1 MRKGADGTNRS
12 LAQSLDAEKVK
23 SRLFFNWKMKYI
35 SNALNWWHATDVHSP
50 QLMKTTFQTLVIV
63 CALALPGCLS
73 PITLNRAVVAYDE
86 AITDAI
92 AKQLLVNIAR
102 AERHQPIH
110 FTGVSNIAATFD
122 FRVSAGATPTL
133 TGDAGRTLMPIF
145 GGSVAENP
153 TISIVPI
160 EGEEFAKRML
170 SPFNEGKLILLLR
183 QRFDI
188 DLLLRLMAQELR
200 IQQNGA
206 DIAFR
211 NTPADRMGYE
221 RFRRAVLH
229 LSAIQDSNQLYVE
242 PMNFERIWTIPA
254 NAVTAEGFL
263 ALEKD
268 YFVTYNQRENTYTLR
283 KPITGRIRITNYDPA
298 TLSSEERARL
308 NEETEDEHIND
319 VSFDIRA
326 GHFGGEYPMKG
337 HFRLRSF
344 NAMLHFL
351 ARSLGEDSEYH
362 VNKDPLTPEVA
373 ENPVFTMEMVKSD
386 GNPSGVDLAIQSHGT
401 YYAVRTDGPLARWN
415 REAFQ
420 LLYLL
425 FQMTVTEIPRLG
437 VPSITI
443 AK

>member
-1 MRKGADGTNRS
+1 
-12 LAQSLDAEKVK
+12 
-23 SRLFFNWKMKYI
+23 
-35 SNALNWWHATDVHSP
+35 
-50 QLMKTTFQTLVIV
+50 MKTSIHLLALFCT
-63 CALALPGCLS
+63 LALPGCLS
-73 PITLNRAVVAYDE
+73 PITLNRAVVAYDD

-122 FRVSAGATPTL
+122 FRVNAGATPAL
-133 TGDAGRTLMPIF
+133 TGEHGRTLVPLF
-145 GGSVAENP
+145 GGSIAENP

-160 EGEEFAKRML
+160 EGEEFAKRIL
-170 SPFNEGKLILLLR
+170 APFTEGKLILLLR

-200 IQQNGA
+200 IKQNGE

-211 NTPADRMGYE
+211 NTPADRVGYE
-221 RFRRAVLH
+221 KFRRAVLH

-242 PMNFERIWTIPA
+242 PQSFERVWTIPA
-254 NAVTAEGFL
+254 NSVTAEGFL
-263 ALEKD
+263 ALERD
-268 YFVTYNQRENTYTLR
+268 YLVRYNQGDNTYTLR
-283 KPITGRIRITNYDPA
+283 KPVAGRIRITNYDPA

-308 NEETEDEHIND
+308 SEETEEERIND

-337 HFRLRSF
+337 YFRLRSF

-351 ARSLGEDSEYH
+351 ARSLGEDREYH
-362 VNKDPLTPEVA
+362 VDKDALTPEVA
-373 ENPVFTMEMVKSD
+373 ENPVYTMEMVRSD
-386 GNPSGVDLAIQSHGT
+386 ENPSGVDLAIQSHGT

-425 FQMTVTEIPRLG
+425 FQMTVTEIPRVG